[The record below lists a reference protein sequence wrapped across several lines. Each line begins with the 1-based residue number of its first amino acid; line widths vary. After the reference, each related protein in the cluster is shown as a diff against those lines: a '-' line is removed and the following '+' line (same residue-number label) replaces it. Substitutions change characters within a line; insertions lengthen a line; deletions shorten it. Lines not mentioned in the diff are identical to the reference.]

1 MPSEEF
7 NSLLK
12 LLLSRPQP
20 ENPTIDEMRALMEK
34 AAKFFD
40 LPAGVTCESIDAGG
54 VRAEWIIPE
63 VVEGNRT
70 IFYLHGGGYAIG
82 SLSTHRHLVALLAQ
96 AAKARALSV
105 DYRLA
110 PEHPFPAAVED
121 ATAAYRWLLAQGTD
135 AGDIVIAGDS
145 AGGGLAIATQ
155 LTLRDAGDALP
166 AAAVCFSPWVD
177 MECNSESM
185 TSSTND
191 PLIQQS
197 RIRQFV
203 TWYLNGAD
211 PKSPL
216 AAPIHADLSGL
227 PPMLIHVST
236 AEALLDDSVQLADRA
251 RTHGVDT
258 TLDTWDDM
266 IHVWHYY
273 APIIPEGRDAVER
286 AAAFIRERVA
296 PV

>member
-7 NSLLK
+7 NSLLE

-20 ENPTIDEMRALMEK
+20 ENPTIDEMRTLMEK

-40 LPAGVTCESIDAGG
+40 LPAGVTCESTDAGG
-54 VRAEWIIPE
+54 VRGEWIIPE

-96 AAKARALSV
+96 AAKARALAV

-110 PEHPFPAAVED
+110 PEHPFPAAVDD
-121 ATAAYRWLLAQGTD
+121 ATAAYRWLLSQGTD
-135 AGDIVIAGDS
+135 ADDIVIAGDS

-166 AAAVCFSPWVD
+166 AASVCFSPWVD
-177 MECNSESM
+177 MDCNSESM
-185 TSSTND
+185 TTSKTD

-197 RIRQFV
+197 QIQQFT

-227 PPMLIHVST
+227 PPMLIHAST

>member
-1 MPSEEF
+1 
-7 NSLLK
+7 
-12 LLLSRPQP
+12 
-20 ENPTIDEMRALMEK
+20 
-34 AAKFFD
+34 
-40 LPAGVTCESIDAGG
+40 
-54 VRAEWIIPE
+54 
-63 VVEGNRT
+63 
-70 IFYLHGGGYAIG
+70 
-82 SLSTHRHLVALLAQ
+82 
-96 AAKARALSV
+96 
-105 DYRLA
+105 
-110 PEHPFPAAVED
+110 
-121 ATAAYRWLLAQGTD
+121 
-135 AGDIVIAGDS
+135 
-145 AGGGLAIATQ
+145 
-155 LTLRDAGDALP
+155 
-166 AAAVCFSPWVD
+166 

-286 AAAFIRERVA
+286 AAAFIRERIA